1 LLNAS
6 FALSHLRQGKTMESA
21 NALNRQ
27 TKAVLIAKLL
37 TATKDIP
44 EIREKV
50 LGAPLMG
57 E

>member
-1 LLNAS
+1 
-6 FALSHLRQGKTMESA
+6 MESA